1 MNKST
6 VSDFRSVKQTKI
18 DKYRQTNGGETVTHS
33 DREMWRINIEND
45 ADQACSIYGA
55 AAVDSVF
62 QRYDATCFDDL
73 SHSYYEEV
81 FGDLELMIYDN

>member
-1 MNKST
+1 
-6 VSDFRSVKQTKI
+6 
-18 DKYRQTNGGETVTHS
+18 VTHS

-73 SHSYYEEV
+73 CPSYYEEV
-81 FGDLELMIYDN
+81 FGDLELMINDN

>member
-1 MNKST
+1 M
-6 VSDFRSVKQTKI
+6 
-18 DKYRQTNGGETVTHS
+18 THS

-73 SHSYYEEV
+73 SPSYYEEV
-81 FGDLELMIYDN
+81 FGDLDRNPYSYWRAAGTYLSAALFVN